1 MRTTKIKL
9 GGNEYTLCFSVRVVR
24 DCTERYGD
32 VNKIYDAM
40 SDGAIY
46 QQLDEVLWLL
56 SRMMDAGYRYDKTMG
71 NETVEP
77 LSLDELYDT
86 LDINDLAGL
95 QSAVINTV
103 TAGQSQNVIAKPKN
117 SEATPDE

>member
-1 MRTTKIKL
+1 MRTTKITL

-40 SDGAIY
+40 SEGKEY

-56 SRMMDAGYRYDKTMG
+56 SRMMDAGYRYDKSMG
-71 NETVEP
+71 NEPVKP
-77 LSLDELYDT
+77 LSLDDLYDK

-95 QSAVINTV
+95 QNAVV
-103 TAGQSQNVIAKPKN
+103 KAVVEGQAQNVIAKPKN
-117 SEATPDE
+117 SKATPDE